1 VKRFA
6 AASAAVILLAAGA
19 ARAAEPGKISEEK
32 ITSKGKARTYALYVP
47 TGAPA
52 DAKLPVLV
60 LLHGSGGRGERIVSI
75 WKDEA
80 QKQKIILAGPD
91 STDQVHWASPADGPL
106 LLHDIVEE
114 IASKHPIDRRRVY
127 LFGHSAGAVFALQM
141 AALESEYFA
150 AAVIHAGSL
159 YPDYFRLFGY
169 ATRKIPYFLIIG
181 TKDQFF
187 PLSEVTATRDALKAR
202 GFPVEYLEIPGYDH
216 GYKARAGE
224 INPRAWDFLQRNPLP
239 AEPKYTVYQDP
250 G

>member
-1 VKRFA
+1 MRHSA
-6 AASAAVILLAAGA
+6 AALAAVLLLAAA
-19 ARAAEPGKISEEK
+19 NARGGEPGKVSSET
-32 ITSKGKARTYALYVP
+32 ITSRRKPRTYALYVP
-47 TGAPA
+47 TGTAP
-52 DAKLPVLV
+52 DAKLPLLV
-60 LLHGSGGRGERIVSI
+60 ALHGSTSRGERIVSI

-80 QKQKIILAGPD
+80 EKQKIVLAGPD
-91 STDQVHWASPADGPL
+91 SADPVHWASPGDGPL
-106 LLHDIVEE
+106 FLHDIVEE
-114 IASKHPIDRRRVY
+114 VASKYPIDRHRVY

-187 PLSEVTATRDALKAR
+187 PLAEVTATRDALKTR

-216 GYKARAGE
+216 GYKARSSE

-239 AEPKYTVYQDP
+239 RDPKYTVYQDP
-250 G
+250 S

>member
-1 VKRFA
+1 VKRLA
-6 AASAAVILLAAGA
+6 AAFAGVLLLAAPCG
-19 ARAAEPGKISEEK
+19 RAAEPGKITQEK
-32 ITSKGKARTYALYVP
+32 ITSRGKARAYALYVP

-52 DAKLPVLV
+52 DAKLPLLV
-60 LLHGSGGRGERIVSI
+60 LLHGSTSRGERILSI

-80 QKQKIILAGPD
+80 EKQKIVLAGPD
-91 STDQVHWASPADGPL
+91 SIDQVHWASPWDGPL
-106 LLHDIVEE
+106 FLHDIVEE
-114 IASKHPIDRRRVY
+114 VASKHPIDRRRIY

-159 YPDYFRLFGY
+159 YPENFRLFGY

-187 PLSEVTATRDALKAR
+187 PLSEVRATRDALKVR

-239 AEPKYTVYQDP
+239 ADPKYTVYQDP